1 MRIVTYDEVDP
12 RAVRQLC
19 ATAAGWDLPEDHIR
33 KIRRVDPRCFDG
45 FALYAVEE
53 GKVVTQV
60 IPFRMRVRL
69 RSGEETV
76 GAIAGVCSHPTRWA
90 RDSRGRRCSGPTN
103 GSSARDGGW

>member
-19 ATAAGWDLPEDHIR
+19 VTAAGWDLSEDQVR

-45 FALYAVEE
+45 FALYAVED

-60 IPFRMRVRL
+60 IPFHMRVRL

-76 GAIAGVCSHPTRWA
+76 GAIAGVSSHTTRAGHGCTW
-90 RDSRGRRCSGPTN
+90 RMVYWD
-103 GSSARDGGW
+103 DEW